1 MYNNDIYILLLSGN
15 YYHGN
20 LLDNLK
26 ISIKV
31 ENKER
36 KQKKKECKGSS
47 FNGKISIC
55 QIER

>member
-1 MYNNDIYILLLSGN
+1 MYNNDIYILLLLDE
-15 YYHGN
+15 YHLGN
-20 LLDNLK
+20 LLDKLK

-47 FNGKISIC
+47 FNGKIAIC
-55 QIER
+55 QIVR